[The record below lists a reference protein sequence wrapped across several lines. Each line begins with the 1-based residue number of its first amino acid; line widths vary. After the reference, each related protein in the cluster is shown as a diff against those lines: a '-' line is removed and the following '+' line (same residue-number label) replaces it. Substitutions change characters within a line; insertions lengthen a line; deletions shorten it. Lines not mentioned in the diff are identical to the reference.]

1 MRNGTITLAGK
12 EYPLHFSLRVLNA
25 CKERYGTLDGIFQA
39 LQGAADGMDV
49 IEECLWLL
57 ENMLDAG
64 WRYDRINGK
73 NPTQPP
79 DMDMLLDVLDLAEVQ
94 AALVTA
100 IAGDSVRTVE
110 ADPPKNAAAASAAAA
125 ADQS

>member
-12 EYPLHFSLRVLNA
+12 EYPLRFSLRVLNA

-39 LQGAADGMDV
+39 LQGAADGMDA

-79 DMDMLLDVLDLAEVQ
+79 DMDMLLDVLDLSEVQ

-100 IAGDSVRTVE
+100 IAGDSVRTVK
-110 ADPPKNAAAASAAAA
+110 ADPPKNGAAAAEAA

>member
-1 MRNGTITLAGK
+1 MRSGTITLAGK
-12 EYPLHFSLRVLNA
+12 EYPLRFSLRVLKA

-39 LQGAADGMDV
+39 LQGAGDGMDAV
-49 IEECLWLL
+49 EECLWLL

-64 WRYDRINGK
+64 ARYAKINGA
-73 NPTQPP
+73 NPSQPP
-79 DMDMLLDVLDLAEVQ
+79 DADMLLDMLDLAEVQ

-110 ADPPKNAAAASAAAA
+110 AGPPKNGEAAASAAA
-125 ADQS
+125 DQS

>member
-1 MRNGTITLAGK
+1 MRNGTIALAGK
-12 EYPLHFSLRVLNA
+12 EYSLRFSLRVVKA
-25 CKERYGTLDGIFQA
+25 CTERYGSLDGVFQA
-39 LQGAADGMDV
+39 LPGAADGMDV

-57 ENMLDAG
+57 EYMLDAG

-125 ADQS
+125 ADQG